1 MRINSSIL
9 DHCDVQIIGDIST
22 PESDEHTR
30 ISADKVHNQL
40 TNNIKQDLIQTRDI
54 EEEKAE
60 KLATRVIKDVLK
72 ISWQK
77 ILSAEQ
83 YSKASRE
90 ILGLIVVRQRKI
102 RYNRQ
107 ITQ

>member
-77 ILSAEQ
+77 VLAQ
-83 YSKASRE
+83 YANALRE
-90 ILGLIVVRQRKI
+90 ILALTVVCQRKS

>member
-40 TNNIKQDLIQTRDI
+40 THNIKQDLIQTRDI

-77 ILSAEQ
+77 VLAQ
-83 YSKASRE
+83 YANALRE
-90 ILGLIVVRQRKI
+90 ILALTVVCQRKS

>member
-40 TNNIKQDLIQTRDI
+40 THNIKQDLIQTRDI

>member
-40 TNNIKQDLIQTRDI
+40 IHNIKQDLIQTRDI

-77 ILSAEQ
+77 VLAQ
-83 YSKASRE
+83 YANALRE
-90 ILGLIVVRQRKI
+90 ILALTVVCQRKS
-102 RYNRQ
+102 R
-107 ITQ
+107 

>member
-22 PESDEHTR
+22 PESDERTR

-40 TNNIKQDLIQTRDI
+40 THNIKQDLIQTRDI

-77 ILSAEQ
+77 VLAQ
-83 YSKASRE
+83 YANALRE
-90 ILGLIVVRQRKI
+90 ILALTVVCQRKS